1 MHTTRG
7 SELELSTKKLK
18 IQKTSQRYLTL
29 FQMPVVIWERW
40 IAYGMFTGDTGF
52 CIDHLQHTEAE
63 VIVEDMGAFEED
75 GDLLITALDDADA
88 TFQERLHWSAPA

>member
-1 MHTTRG
+1 MC
-7 SELELSTKKLK
+7 
-18 IQKTSQRYLTL
+18 
-29 FQMPVVIWERW
+29 
-40 IAYGMFTGDTGF
+40 TGDTDF